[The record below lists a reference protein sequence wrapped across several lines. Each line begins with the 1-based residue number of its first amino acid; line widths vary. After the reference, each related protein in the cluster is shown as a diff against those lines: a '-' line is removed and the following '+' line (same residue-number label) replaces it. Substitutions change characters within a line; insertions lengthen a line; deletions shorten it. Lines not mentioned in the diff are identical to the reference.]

1 MIRRGALTDEA
12 HRRRNVV
19 ERCANLLKQRRGV
32 TTRYEERAPNYRT
45 MVIIPSL
52 MTWLTA

>member
-1 MIRRGALTDEA
+1 
-12 HRRRNVV
+12 V

-32 TTRYEERAPNYRT
+32 TTRYEEGAPNYRA
-45 MVIIPSL
+45 MVIIPSM